1 MSKQLWKPGN
11 MVYPLPVVMVSCGDR
26 DGHINVLTAA
36 WTGTICS
43 DPAMVYVSI
52 RKSRWSHH
60 MISQTREFVIN
71 LTTEELAYA
80 TDYVGVKSGAQV
92 DKFKEMHLT
101 PVYGTLKYAPMI
113 EESPVC
119 IECKVEHI
127 MELGSHDM
135 FIATVTAV
143 HADEAY
149 MDENG
154 RFHLD
159 QAHPLVYSH
168 GQYYSIGKHIGKFGY
183 SVQKKNKRNSR
194 KKRLNKQHDC
204 QNKKCAIKIT
214 SDIQ

>member
-168 GQYYSIGKHIGKFGY
+168 GQYYGIGKHIGKFGY

-204 QNKKCAIKIT
+204 QNKKYAIKIT